1 MGLRGERRGDAAI
14 SDQHTNFFVN
24 LGQARA
30 SDVLWLV
37 EEAERR
43 VLETHGIRLRREVGF
58 VGAW

>member
-1 MGLRGERRGDAAI
+1 M
-14 SDQHTNFFVN
+14 N
-24 LGQARA
+24 LGRARA

-43 VLETHGIRLRREVGF
+43 VFEAHGIQLRREVGF